1 MDDEYYKH
9 EKCFTH
15 TDSPL
20 TTFELI
26 KQLEII
32 AKTSRNMDMLTTYML
47 ADIEFKKNRS
57 LLFEKLSG
65 FLTGTFIIGA
75 VGKLGAIVIS
85 FIAPFVIA
93 KIKMFILNL

>member
-1 MDDEYYKH
+1 MDDKGY
-9 EKCFTH
+9 TH

-20 TTFELI
+20 TTYELI

-32 AKTSRNMDMLTTYML
+32 AKTSRNMDMLISYML

-65 FLTGTFIIGA
+65 FLTGTIIIGA
-75 VGKLGAIVIS
+75 VGKLGSVVIG
-85 FIAPFVIA
+85 FIAPFAIQ
-93 KIKMFILNL
+93 KIKMFILGL